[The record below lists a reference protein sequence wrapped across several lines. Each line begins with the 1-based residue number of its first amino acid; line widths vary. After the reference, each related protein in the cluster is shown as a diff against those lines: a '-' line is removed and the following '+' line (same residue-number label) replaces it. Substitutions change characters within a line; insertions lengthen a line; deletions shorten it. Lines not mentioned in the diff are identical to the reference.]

1 MIMSF
6 LKRGG
11 IKLIVGLFLF
21 VILFYKIVNMK
32 NDEDIRR
39 KELRMKYYL

>member
-1 MIMSF
+1 MSF
-6 LKRGG
+6 FKKGE
-11 IKLIVGLFLF
+11 IKLIIMLFFLTG
-21 VILFYKIVNMK
+21 LFYKIVTMND